1 MKARLPII
9 RGFALVICLLASGLP
24 AMAQEATPVRRT
36 LFTNVNVFDGQH
48 EQLIA
53 NANVLVEGNLIK
65 QVSTEPIGAD
75 DAGVIDGGGRTLM
88 PGIIGC
94 HEHVMMQLPIT
105 TLLDS
110 DERYIAAVATS
121 TAKTYLMNGWTSIR
135 DAAGNTFG
143 LKKAIDQG
151 FVPGPRIYPSGPMIT
166 QTSGHSDHRT
176 FQKPLTP
183 ATRGAPT
190 TGMEYFD
197 LALADGVPEVLKT
210 VREAMRMGATQ
221 IKIAV
226 GGGTGSYADPLDVV
240 QYTSEEIE
248 AAVHAADDYNTYVLA
263 HVYNDKGAQRAIRA
277 GVKSIE
283 HGNLLHEETLQMMKS
298 KNVWWCPQVITY
310 TAIPKGYTEDQAKKH
325 RQAHAGIDDA
335 FKAARKIGYE
345 NIGFGTDI
353 ITDPA
358 LIARMNDEFTLRAK
372 WFSNVEILRQATSK
386 NGEILG
392 LSRRYGPGKVGVIEQ
407 GALADVLLVDGD
419 PLKDVSILTKPER
432 NLAVIMKDGII
443 YKNTLK

>member
-9 RGFALVICLLASGLP
+9 RGLVSAICLLALGLL
-24 AMAQEATPVRRT
+24 AMAQEATPASRV
-36 LFTNVNVFDGQH
+36 LFTNVNVFDGAH

-53 NANVLVEGNLIK
+53 NANVLVEGDLIK
-65 QVSTEPIGAD
+65 QVSTKPISADGAR
-75 DAGVIDGGGRTLM
+75 VIDGGGRTLM

-105 TLLDS
+105 ALLNS

-151 FVPGPRIYPSGPMIT
+151 FVLGPRIYPSGPMIT

-176 FQKPLTP
+176 YQKPLTP
-183 ATRGAPT
+183 ATGGVPS

-210 VREAMRMGATQ
+210 TREAMRMGATQ

-240 QYTSEEIE
+240 EYTSEEIE

-283 HGNLLHEETLQMMKS
+283 HGNLLHEETLQMMK
-298 KNVWWCPQVITY
+298 NERVWWCPQVITY
-310 TAIPKGYTEDQAKKH
+310 TAIPKGYTEDQADKH
-325 RQAHAGIDDA
+325 RQAYAGIDNTFTTA
-335 FKAARKIGYE
+335 KKIGYE

-358 LIARMNDEFTLRAK
+358 MIARMNDEFTFRTK

-386 NGEILG
+386 NGELLG
-392 LSRRYGPGKVGVIEQ
+392 LSHRYNPGRIGIIEE
-407 GALADVLLVDGD
+407 GALADILLVNGD
-419 PLKDVSILTKPER
+419 PLEDISVLTKPDE
-432 NLAVIMKDGII
+432 NLALIMKDGKI
-443 YKNTLK
+443 YKSTLK